1 MIIQVPQWMHKVED
15 NHFLVF
21 LWFCHRVAEQHGYDE
36 WFSIHVDDVVRMCN
50 KRNKGLFDWLVQST
64 EWTDRIEFGQP
75 LDDHFVFKVSD
86 RKVQPSRRPPGRPK
100 VERKFDI
107 ELTETRAQMVYMYLL
122 GCLNTNFL
130 EGFEPDNRFKY
141 NSFGLKAFT
150 LDRGAL
156 PYIKKKDRECEDDE

>member
-21 LWFCHRVAEQHGYDE
+21 LWFCHRVAEQHGFDE

-50 KRNKGLFDWLVQST
+50 KRNKGLFDWLVDNT
-64 EWTDRIEFGQP
+64 KWTDRIKFGQP

-86 RKVQPSRRPPGRPK
+86 RKVQASKRPGRPTI
-100 VERKFDI
+100 ERKFDI
-107 ELTETRAQMVYMYLL
+107 ELTDTRAHYVYMYLL
-122 GCLNTNFL
+122 GCLNANFL

-141 NSFGLKAFT
+141 NSFGLKAFI
-150 LDRGAL
+150 LDRGPI
-156 PYIKKKDRECEDDE
+156 PYIKKKDKECEGDE